1 MDVLGFRDDGALP
14 PLLAHAVEVMQRAH
28 TLAQRMGIR
37 NRGRDVDF
45 GEKNGLG

>member
-1 MDVLGFRDDGALP
+1 MGVLAFGDDSAWP

-37 NRGRDVDF
+37 NRGRDIGF
-45 GEKNGLG
+45 REKNGLG